1 MRKTLLL
8 AAVAAVAMTGAAQ
21 AQSRQQIQIAGSST
35 VLPFANIVAERFGQT
50 TEFPTPIVESGG
62 SSGGLRLFC
71 QGIGEQTIDIANSS
85 RLIND
90 KDIAAC
96 NASGV
101 TDIREIRIG
110 YDGIVFAS
118 DVDSGDFELKPV
130 DLYQALAEQIMIDGK
145 MQANPYTNW
154 SQIDGDLPDQEIQLY
169 IPGENHG
176 TREVFEEKVLE
187 VGCEAYA
194 EENGVDF
201 AQIEDSCMTV
211 RKDGRSV
218 DIAGDYNET
227 LARIEATPTAV
238 GVFGLSFYDQNRDKI
253 KVATVNGVEPSLETI
268 GSGEYPVSRPLQ
280 FYVKGE
286 HVGVIPG
293 LEQYVEFFLSDQ
305 MAGQNGRLVEAG
317 LIPMSDQERQ
327 TILDNFHNGVSVA
340 QK

>member
-1 MRKTLLL
+1 MKKTLLL
-8 AAVAAVAMTGAAQ
+8 GAVATVAFAGAAN
-21 AQSRQQIQIAGSST
+21 AQSRDQIQIAGSST
-35 VLPFANIVAERFGQT
+35 VLPFANIVAEQFGQV
-50 TEFPTPIVESGG
+50 TEFATPIVESGG

-85 RLIND
+85 RLINE

-96 NASGV
+96 EAGGV

-118 DVDSGDFELKPV
+118 SVDGESFAFEPV
-130 DLYQALAEQIMIDGK
+130 DLYMALAAQIPVDGEL
-145 MQANPYTNW
+145 QANPYTHWND
-154 SQIDGDLPDQEIQLY
+154 IDESFPDQEIMLF

-176 TREVFEEKVLE
+176 TREVFEEKVLA

-194 EENGVDF
+194 EENGIDF
-201 AQIEDSCMTV
+201 AAIEESCIPV

-218 DIAGDYNET
+218 DIAGDYTET

-238 GVFGLSFYDQNRDKI
+238 GVFGLSFYDQNRDRI
-253 KVATVNGVEPSLETI
+253 QVATVNGIVPSLETI

-286 HVGVIPG
+286 HVGIIPG
-293 LEQYVEFFLSDQ
+293 LEEYVEFFLSDQ
-305 MAGQNGRLVEAG
+305 VAGQQGRLVEAG
-317 LIPMSDQERQ
+317 LIPMSDAERQ
-327 TILDNFHNGVSVA
+327 EVLDNFFNGVTVT
-340 QK
+340 Q

>member
-8 AAVAAVAMTGAAQ
+8 AAAATLAMTGAAM

-50 TEFPTPIVESGG
+50 TEFPTPVVESGG

-71 QGIGEQTIDIANSS
+71 QGIGERTIDIANAS
-85 RLIND
+85 RLINE

-96 NASGV
+96 NANGV

-118 DVDSGDFELKPV
+118 HADGGDFAFEPV
-130 DLYQALAEQIMIDGK
+130 DLYKALAEQIVVDGK
-145 MQANPYTNW
+145 LQANPYTSW
-154 SQIDGDLPDQEIQLY
+154 RQIDADFPDQQIQLY

-176 TREVFEEKVLE
+176 TREVFEEKVLA

-194 EENGVDF
+194 EENGIDF
-201 AQIEDSCMTV
+201 AQIKDACLSV

-253 KVATVNGVEPSLETI
+253 KVAAVNGVVPSLETI
-268 GSGEYPVSRPLQ
+268 GAGEYPISRPLQ

-293 LEQYVEFFLSDQ
+293 LDAYVEFFLSDQ
-305 MAGQNGRLVEAG
+305 IAGQNGRLVEAG
-317 LIPMSDQERQ
+317 LIPMSDQERRQ
-327 TILDNFHNGVSVA
+327 ILDNFHNGVTVA